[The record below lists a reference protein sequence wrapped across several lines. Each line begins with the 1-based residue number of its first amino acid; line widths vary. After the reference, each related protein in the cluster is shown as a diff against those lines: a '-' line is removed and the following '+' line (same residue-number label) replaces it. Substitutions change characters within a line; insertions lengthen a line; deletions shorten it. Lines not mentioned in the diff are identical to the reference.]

1 MYDMYGT
8 VKKICETQT
17 FPSGFAKRDL
27 VIEEEKDGKWPNIVA
42 FTFKKDAVSK
52 LDDLKVGD
60 RVKITFAVDGR
71 EWTDPRTQNVR
82 YFTDLTALRVE
93 LQTANPFQGPDGAPP
108 AAPGPSFMPPPP
120 APSFPSAFPSDAP
133 SVDDEDLPF

>member
-93 LQTANPFQGPDGAPP
+93 LQTANPFQSPAPGAPLDAAQPFPPP
-108 AAPGPSFMPPPP
+108 AAAP
-120 APSFPSAFPSDAP
+120 AFPSAFPADAP